1 MYTVHCTLYTVQYT
15 VRWRFPSI
23 WLAKLQILVRKK
35 LQKKGHDTCLHCS
48 LSFPCDNPSLC
59 CVSLGSTGLGVFMGK
74 LRVSQSCLLQYLTKV
89 NILVLKKSKDKA
101 NKKVYVAQMKNVAK
115 LHILS

>member
-1 MYTVHCTLYTVQYT
+1 MYLWDLPDLKFSGGNWEFLKV
-15 VRWRFPSI
+15 
-23 WLAKLQILVRKK
+23 
-35 LQKKGHDTCLHCS
+35 
-48 LSFPCDNPSLC
+48 
-59 CVSLGSTGLGVFMGK
+59 
-74 LRVSQSCLLQYLTKV
+74 YLTKV

>member
-1 MYTVHCTLYTVQYT
+1 M
-15 VRWRFPSI
+15 
-23 WLAKLQILVRKK
+23 RKK
-35 LQKKGHDTCLHCS
+35 LQKKDTTHVCIVL
-48 LSFPCDNPSLC
+48 FPFNAIIRA
-59 CVSLGSTGLGVFMGK
+59 CVSLGSTRLEVFMGK